1 MSVIK
6 EFKEFAMKGNML
18 DMAVGIIIGAAFGKV
33 IDSLVKDILM
43 PPLGM
48 LIGGV
53 DFRQLYVN
61 LGTTSYASMQE
72 AEKAGAAII
81 KYGMFISTMVD
92 FLIVAIA
99 LFVAIKAINRL
110 KRGKNPSPQN
120 PPSGTP

>member
-81 KYGMFISTMVD
+81 KYGIFISTMVD

-110 KRGKNPSPQN
+110 KQGIHH
-120 PPSGTP
+120 T

>member
-1 MSVIK
+1 MSVMK
-6 EFKEFAMKGNML
+6 EFREFAMKGNML

-61 LGTTSYASMQE
+61 LGTASYATLQE
-72 AEKAGAAII
+72 AEKAGAAVI
-81 KYGMFISTMVD
+81 KYGIFISTLID
-92 FLIVAIA
+92 FLIVALA
-99 LFVAIKAINRL
+99 LFVAIKTINRL
-110 KRGKNPSPQN
+110 KRGLHPA
-120 PPSGTP
+120 